1 MGEVGSMLIARA
13 ISGLHQLV
21 KSGYFIPPPPA
32 AQYCPMNYT
41 PTARTQVRRLKKRAA
56 YDESTVHAILDEGF
70 ICHVGFVVESQP
82 YVIPTVYARDRQCL
96 YLHGAMASRMLRTL
110 ASGIDVCVTVT
121 LVDGLVLARSAFH
134 HSINYRSVVALGK
147 ARLVDD
153 PQERMRALHLIT
165 DHVVP
170 RRWKEVR
177 GPNELELK
185 QTSVLALPLRE
196 VSAKIRGGPPVD
208 DEEDYS
214 LPIWAGVLPIETRLR
229 QPIGDARVLPAARK
243 PSLAGFKRFASTK
256 KQPAAPKS

>member
-1 MGEVGSMLIARA
+1 
-13 ISGLHQLV
+13 
-21 KSGYFIPPPPA
+21 
-32 AQYCPMNYT
+32 MNYA
-41 PTARTQVRRLKKRAA
+41 PTARTRVRRLKKRAA

-96 YLHGAMASRMLRTL
+96 YLHGAVASRMLRTL

-153 PQERMRALHLIT
+153 AQERMRALHLIT

-170 RRWKEVR
+170 QRWKEVR
-177 GPNELELK
+177 GPNQLELK
-185 QTSVLALPLRE
+185 QTSVLALPLQE
-196 VSAKIRGGPPVD
+196 VSAKIRSGPPVD
-208 DEEDYS
+208 DEEDYA

-229 QPIGDARVLPAARK
+229 RPVGDARVLPAARK
-243 PSLAGFKRFASTK
+243 PGLAGFKRFASAK
-256 KQPAAPKS
+256 KRPAVPKS